1 MTSRGPIFR
10 MTFYLLVV
18 ALVSSAACSAERTGR
33 VEIAL
38 QVASGVTL
46 TAATYDVIA
55 PDGTLTTGTVA
66 VAASSDVPVAIAPL
80 PIANGY
86 QLIVSGVA
94 SNGTTGC
101 SGTSG
106 FDVTDGAP
114 TTVIVH
120 LVCGQ
125 PPSTGQLLVSGS
137 LNVCPLIDGVSASPS
152 NAVIGA
158 PIGLGVTAHDA
169 DAQPAPLAFAWSAT
183 AGSLSATT
191 GAAPLLTCLAAGKIT
206 VTVSGSDGDAGCT
219 DQMSFD
225 VTCTEP

>member
-1 MTSRGPIFR
+1 MTARGSIFW
-10 MTFYLLVV
+10 TALYLLA
-18 ALVSSAACSAERTGR
+18 ALASCTGERTGR

-38 QVASGVTL
+38 QVAPGVTL
-46 TAATYDVIA
+46 TSATYDVVA
-55 PDGTLTTGTVA
+55 PDGALTTGTIA
-66 VAASSDVPVAIAPL
+66 VGSSSDVPVAIAPL

-101 SGTSG
+101 SGTSD
-106 FDVTDGAP
+106 FDVTDGTP

-125 PPSTGQLLVSGS
+125 GGSPGQLLVSAS
-137 LNVCPLIDGVSASPS
+137 LDVCPVIDGVSATPS

-158 PIGLGVTAHDA
+158 AIALGVTAHDG
-169 DAQPAPLAFAWSAT
+169 DDQPAPLAFAWSTT
-183 AGSLSATT
+183 AGSLSAASGTS
-191 GAAPLLTCLAAGKIT
+191 PRLTCVTAGKIT
-206 VTVSGSDGDAGCT
+206 VTVAASDGDPSCT